1 MACQL
6 KIGLKDEAGINSGRK
21 RRKRSAK
28 SSSEPSSST
37 DITLSKS
44 NRTKSIDSTMPI
56 YGCPPGFEKASEYL
70 CLHLSRDSTG
80 HAIKHTFSQAKF
92 YCASKGNGANIA
104 FIENIEN
111 AQALWKWI
119 SNISIFLYA
128 CIAIYINEKEAV

>member
-28 SSSEPSSST
+28 FSSEGSSST
-37 DITLSKS
+37 NITISRT
-44 NRTKSIDSTMPI
+44 NRTKSIDSTKSI
-56 YGCPPGFEKASEYL
+56 YGCPSGFKKASEYL
-70 CLHLSRDSTG
+70 CLHLSRNLTG

-92 YCASKGNGANIA
+92 YCESKGRGSNLA

-119 SNISIFLYA
+119 SNSFYIFVYSCLY
-128 CIAIYINEKEAV
+128 NEQEAD

>member
-37 DITLSKS
+37 NITLSKS

-70 CLHLSRDSTG
+70 CLHLSRHSTG

-92 YCASKGNGANIA
+92 YCESKGNGVNLA

-119 SNISIFLYA
+119 SNSFYIFVYSCLYQTM
-128 CIAIYINEKEAV
+128 K

>member
-6 KIGLKDEAGINSGRK
+6 KIGLRDEAGINSGRK

-37 DITLSKS
+37 NNALSRT
-44 NRTKSIDSTMPI
+44 NRTRSIDTTKSI
-56 YGCPPGFEKASEYL
+56 YACPPGFEKASEYL
-70 CLHLSRDSTG
+70 CLHLSRNSTG

-92 YCASKGNGANIA
+92 YCESKGNGAKLA

-111 AQALWKWI
+111 AKELWKWI
-119 SNISIFLYA
+119 SNILYMHL
-128 CIAIYINEKEAV
+128 

>member
-37 DITLSKS
+37 NITLCKS
-44 NRTKSIDSTMPI
+44 DRTKPIDSTMPI

-70 CLHLSRDSTG
+70 CLHLSRHSTG

-92 YCASKGNGANIA
+92 YCESKGNGVNLA

-119 SNISIFLYA
+119 SNIFYIFIRVYS
-128 CIAIYINEKEAV
+128 YI

>member
-37 DITLSKS
+37 NTTR
-44 NRTKSIDSTMPI
+44 NRTNRTSSSDTTKSI

-70 CLHLSRDSTG
+70 CLHLSRNSTG

-92 YCASKGNGANIA
+92 YCESKGNGANLA

-111 AQALWKWI
+111 AQALWKWTG
-119 SNISIFLYA
+119 NRFYIF
-128 CIAIYINEKEAV
+128 